1 MGAYEI
7 LCLIEE
13 EMHEYF
19 FDVQMHVLIH
29 LIDEIDLASVGNT
42 WLDILCRKIYVCAQS
57 IWMLKSKDGM
67 VNGKTFI

>member
-42 WLDILCRKIYVCAQS
+42 
-57 IWMLKSKDGM
+57 
-67 VNGKTFI
+67 